1 MYNLLLICS
10 LADGYVSCF
19 HFGVFFLINVAMN
32 IHVQVL
38 SFELQRF
45 SFLLDYIHRS

>member
-19 HFGVFFLINVAMN
+19 HFGVFFMNAAMN

-38 SFELQRF
+38 SFE
-45 SFLLDYIHRS
+45 